1 MDVNKAVNSQLP
13 IGTSVLA
20 GRKPS
25 LNFLLSVD
33 SSLPR
38 VGGSVAATCSD
49 HHVAVLLQD
58 DVGAVVKVEDRDAVE
73 LRGCTAGFGHRVWV
87 DKMDLFLEL
96 CISQLAGE
104 CAALTRLQILASVCT
119 MA

>member
-1 MDVNKAVNSQLP
+1 MAP
-13 IGTSVLA
+13 
-20 GRKPS
+20 
-25 LNFLLSVD
+25 
-33 SSLPR
+33 
-38 VGGSVAATCSD
+38 TCPD

-73 LRGCTAGFGHRVWV
+73 LRGCTAGLGHRLWV

-96 CISQLAGE
+96 YISQLAGE
-104 CAALTRLQILASVCT
+104 CAALTRLQILTSVCT

>member
-1 MDVNKAVNSQLP
+1 MDP
-13 IGTSVLA
+13 
-20 GRKPS
+20 
-25 LNFLLSVD
+25 
-33 SSLPR
+33 SLPR

-73 LRGCTAGFGHRVWV
+73 LRGCTAGLGHRLWV
-87 DKMDLFLEL
+87 DKMDLFLEFY
-96 CISQLAGE
+96 ISQLAGE
-104 CAALTRLQILASVCT
+104 CAVLTRLQILTSVCT